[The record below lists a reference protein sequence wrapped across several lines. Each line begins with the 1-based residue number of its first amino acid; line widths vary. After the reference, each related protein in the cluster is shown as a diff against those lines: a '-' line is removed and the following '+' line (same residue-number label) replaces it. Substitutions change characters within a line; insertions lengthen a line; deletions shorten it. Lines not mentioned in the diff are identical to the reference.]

1 MQLDQ
6 KMPRLWW
13 MLAEVSKLCSYP
25 MTYPTPERSSL
36 TEVLAT
42 LPRYVDRLTVMTI
55 ASFQDLLVKL
65 RLREEVVGVWE
76 AG

>member
-1 MQLDQ
+1 M
-6 KMPRLWW
+6 
-13 MLAEVSKLCSYP
+13 
-25 MTYPTPERSSL
+25 

-42 LPRYVDRLTVMTI
+42 LPRNVDRLSVMAI